1 MLLPALP
8 QEVAPP
14 HRRPQDGAVAVVGRE
29 GAEEGGDGAVVG
41 ELLVWNVV
49 EPGAGGLLKGCHEIG
64 IALFIPPTRKLFHY
78 IPLDYRMRR
87 GVVSFPR
94 SWLPFR

>member
-41 ELLVWNVV
+41 QLLVWNVL
-49 EPGAGGLLKGCHEIG
+49 EPGAGGLLNGG
-64 IALFIPPTRKLFHY
+64 RRKLSHSV
-78 IPLDYRMRR
+78 IPN
-87 GVVSFPR
+87 
-94 SWLPFR
+94 WLSII

>member
-49 EPGAGGLLKGCHEIG
+49 EPGAGGLLKGYHEIG
-64 IALFIPPTRKLFHY
+64 IALFISANYLAPSTRQLCISY
-78 IPLDYRMRR
+78 PWII
-87 GVVSFPR
+87 G
-94 SWLPFR
+94 